1 MEASMEVV
9 WMFCRW
15 VVNDTKNGREKQQNN
30 NPNRWSFSLFAMHF
44 PKPKRRC
51 YSFTQTAAPP
61 HPTGFEQNFFAKSKF
76 NILLKV
82 FYVFPRTGA
91 KFAPCFG
98 WAASAA
104 GLAIWPP
111 LVVSPKDKKKH
122 TVFVGIAKIPTN
134 PQTGCVGHTGF
145 HQSRRKFSR
154 PIWTFQ
160 DLTFSPG
167 LGAAFLVR
175 VCAKMQFTKPYG
187 CLRRGWLI
195 PKFHPTT
202 PSQCNVST
210 GWQMF
215 DPTPNECDSL
225 WDRYRCI
232 SS

>member
-1 MEASMEVV
+1 MKRHKKWEGKTA
-9 WMFCRW
+9 
-15 VVNDTKNGREKQQNN
+15 KQQ
-30 NPNRWSFSLFAMHF
+30 PEPVKLFSLCNAF
-44 PKPKRRC
+44 PKTEAALLQLHCPATLVPGKR
-51 YSFTQTAAPP
+51 
-61 HPTGFEQNFFAKSKF
+61 QNFFAKSKF

-91 KFAPCFG
+91 KFAPSFG
-98 WAASAA
+98 RAASAA

-167 LGAAFLVR
+167 LGGAFLVR

-187 CLRRGWLI
+187 CLRRG
-195 PKFHPTT
+195 
-202 PSQCNVST
+202 
-210 GWQMF
+210 
-215 DPTPNECDSL
+215 
-225 WDRYRCI
+225 
-232 SS
+232 